1 MNPSKQIQYAESIV
15 VIISTQPDIYK
26 SDYLRMKIFLYKK
39 DLIEN
44 CEKNYK
50 QTCSKQK
57 IANMGTEEQWAQRDS
72 ENRVTAGTEER

>member
-1 MNPSKQIQYAESIV
+1 
-15 VIISTQPDIYK
+15 
-26 SDYLRMKIFLYKK
+26 MKIFLYKK
-39 DLIEN
+39 NLIEN

-72 ENRVTAGTEER
+72 ENRGTAGTEER